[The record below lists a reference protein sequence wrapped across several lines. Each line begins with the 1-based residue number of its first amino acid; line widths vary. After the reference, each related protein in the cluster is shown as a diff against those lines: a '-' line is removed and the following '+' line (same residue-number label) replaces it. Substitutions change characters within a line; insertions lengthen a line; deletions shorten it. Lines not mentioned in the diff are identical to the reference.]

1 MDDFHNR
8 QKKLRIILSSSFKEK
23 EKLKVSNKWKDEAM
37 AKIRDLRPLTPVQ
50 LPYFILEQIFFRF
63 TTAVT
68 LAIIIGLGFLE
79 SIEEH
84 EAYQVF
90 YEEPLDEYL
99 NGSRGIDI

>member
-1 MDDFHNR
+1 MDDFHNKH
-8 QKKLRIILSSSFKEK
+8 KKLRIILSSSFKEK
-23 EKLKVSNKWKDEAM
+23 RKAKGYNKWKDETM
-37 AKIRDLRPLTPVQ
+37 AKIRDLSSLTSVQ
-50 LPYFILEQIFFRF
+50 PPYFILEHIFFRF
-63 TTAVT
+63 TTAAT

>member
-1 MDDFHNR
+1 
-8 QKKLRIILSSSFKEK
+8 
-23 EKLKVSNKWKDEAM
+23 M

-63 TTAVT
+63 TAAVA
-68 LAIIIGLGFLE
+68 LAIIIGLGFLV

-90 YEEPLDEYL
+90 YEEPLDEYF

>member
-1 MDDFHNR
+1 M
-8 QKKLRIILSSSFKEK
+8 RIILSSSFKEK
-23 EKLKVSNKWKDEAM
+23 EKLKVSNKWKDETM
-37 AKIRDLRPLTPVQ
+37 AKIRGLRPLTPVQ

-68 LAIIIGLGFLE
+68 LSLIIGLGFLE
-79 SIEEH
+79 SIDEH

-99 NGSRGIDI
+99 NDSKRIDI